1 MIDSKIFA
9 FFFKSAYFRNL
20 IRYIRCFWFIKVLKK
35 ELNVA
40 RESQF
45 ISQNTIFSNKRHV
58 IEDKS
63 DYSVKNKHPSNTY
76 LFGIKSYSNGG
87 KISLLANPLLSL
99 NKISSNKKNMKILC
113 IGPRDES
120 EIFNLLSYGFSL
132 SNIYCIDLFS
142 YSPLIKVSDMHNIE
156 FENNFFDIIFCG
168 WSLIYSDNKD
178 LASKEILRVSKKN
191 AYICIGATV
200 TTLSNEEIISKR
212 GYMIG
217 SEERINNSK
226 DILKY
231 FQKNLEEVYF
241 DNSFEFTDNKL
252 NGKLIII
259 FSIAK

>member
-99 NKISSNKKNMKILC
+99 NKISSN
-113 IGPRDES
+113 P
-120 EIFNLLSYGFSL
+120 
-132 SNIYCIDLFS
+132 
-142 YSPLIKVSDMHNIE
+142 P
-156 FENNFFDIIFCG
+156 
-168 WSLIYSDNKD
+168 
-178 LASKEILRVSKKN
+178 
-191 AYICIGATV
+191 
-200 TTLSNEEIISKR
+200 
-212 GYMIG
+212 
-217 SEERINNSK
+217 
-226 DILKY
+226 
-231 FQKNLEEVYF
+231 
-241 DNSFEFTDNKL
+241 
-252 NGKLIII
+252 
-259 FSIAK
+259 